1 MGLRPN
7 PKVEVHEGMGLR
19 PIPKVEVRAFGPY
32 LVKVEVWAVHRVN
45 CG

>member
-32 LVKVEVWAVHRVN
+32 LVKGEVWAVHRV
-45 CG
+45 